1 MNIKNGA
8 SPRSEVG
15 DRFQYLEAAVVA
27 PASTVRKWETETSS
41 MTVGSVSLRGGGRS
55 ARSVSRTVSSNS
67 LLRPSRGPGLD
78 PSALFSVAAM
88 ATAPVGG
95 TVIEDEEVEDS
106 ILDAEAIEWMEMK
119 ATLSTAEDDDLCE
132 HCSRKRQERRRLRQ
146 IKKASQVVAAGN
158 ATATAAGSSCSST
171 VVPVAAEDRTG
182 LNSES
187 STSTSLYRRP
197 LSESDTVVDRLTQD
211 PPR

>member
-1 MNIKNGA
+1 MNKKNGA

-95 TVIEDEEVEDS
+95 TVIEDEEVDDS

-119 ATLSTAEDDDLCE
+119 ATLNTEDDDLCE

-146 IKKASQVVAAGN
+146 IKKASQVVAAAN
-158 ATATAAGSSCSST
+158 ATATASGSSCSST
-171 VVPVAAEDRTG
+171 VVAAEDRTG

-187 STSTSLYRRP
+187 SASTSLYRRP

>member
-1 MNIKNGA
+1 MTIGSAA
-8 SPRSEVG
+8 SRS
-15 DRFQYLEAAVVA
+15 
-27 PASTVRKWETETSS
+27 
-41 MTVGSVSLRGGGRS
+41 SLRGGRS
-55 ARSVSRTVSSNS
+55 PRSVSRTVSSNS

-119 ATLSTAEDDDLCE
+119 ATLSTEDDDDLCE

-146 IKKASQVVAAGN
+146 IKKASQEVLVSTTTKESAAG
-158 ATATAAGSSCSST
+158 GSCSSNT
-171 VVPVAAEDRTG
+171 NAAAANAGDRTG

-187 STSTSLYRRP
+187 SSTSLTYRRP

-211 PPR
+211 PSR

>member
-1 MNIKNGA
+1 MTIGSAA
-8 SPRSEVG
+8 SRS
-15 DRFQYLEAAVVA
+15 
-27 PASTVRKWETETSS
+27 
-41 MTVGSVSLRGGGRS
+41 SLRGGRS
-55 ARSVSRTVSSNS
+55 PRSVSRTVSSNS

-95 TVIEDEEVEDS
+95 TVIEDEEVDDS

-146 IKKASQVVAAGN
+146 IKKASQEVLVS
-158 ATATAAGSSCSST
+158 TTTKESAAGSCSSNT
-171 VVPVAAEDRTG
+171 NAAAANAEDRTG

-187 STSTSLYRRP
+187 SSTSLTYRRP

-211 PPR
+211 PSR

>member
-1 MNIKNGA
+1 MTIGSAA
-8 SPRSEVG
+8 SRS
-15 DRFQYLEAAVVA
+15 
-27 PASTVRKWETETSS
+27 
-41 MTVGSVSLRGGGRS
+41 SLRGGRS
-55 ARSVSRTVSSNS
+55 PRSVSRTVSSNS

-88 ATAPVGG
+88 ATAPVGT
-95 TVIEDEEVEDS
+95 TVIEDEEEEEDS

-119 ATLSTAEDDDLCE
+119 ATLNTEDDDLCE

-146 IKKASQVVAAGN
+146 IKKASQEVLVSTTTKESA
-158 ATATAAGSSCSST
+158 AAGSCSSNT
-171 VVPVAAEDRTG
+171 NAAAANAEDRTG

-187 STSTSLYRRP
+187 SSTSLTYRRP

-211 PPR
+211 PSR

>member
-1 MNIKNGA
+1 MTIGSAA
-8 SPRSEVG
+8 SRS
-15 DRFQYLEAAVVA
+15 
-27 PASTVRKWETETSS
+27 
-41 MTVGSVSLRGGGRS
+41 SLRGGRS
-55 ARSVSRTVSSNS
+55 PRSVSRTVSSNS

-95 TVIEDEEVEDS
+95 TVIEDEEVEEDS

-146 IKKASQVVAAGN
+146 IKKASQEVLVSTTTKESA
-158 ATATAAGSSCSST
+158 AAGSCSSNT
-171 VVPVAAEDRTG
+171 NAAAANAEDRTG

-187 STSTSLYRRP
+187 SSTSLTYRRP

-211 PPR
+211 TPR

>member
-1 MNIKNGA
+1 MTIGSAA
-8 SPRSEVG
+8 SRS
-15 DRFQYLEAAVVA
+15 
-27 PASTVRKWETETSS
+27 
-41 MTVGSVSLRGGGRS
+41 SLRGGRS
-55 ARSVSRTVSSNS
+55 PRSVSRTVSSNS

-95 TVIEDEEVEDS
+95 TVIEDEEVEEDS

-146 IKKASQVVAAGN
+146 IKKASQVVAAAN
-158 ATATAAGSSCSST
+158 ATATAAGSSCSSP
-171 VVPVAAEDRTG
+171 VVPAAAEDRTG

-187 STSTSLYRRP
+187 SSTSLTYRRP

-211 PPR
+211 PSR

>member
-1 MNIKNGA
+1 MTIGSAA
-8 SPRSEVG
+8 SRS
-15 DRFQYLEAAVVA
+15 
-27 PASTVRKWETETSS
+27 
-41 MTVGSVSLRGGGRS
+41 SLRGGRS
-55 ARSVSRTVSSNS
+55 PRSVSRTVSSNS

-95 TVIEDEEVEDS
+95 TVIEDEEVDDS

-119 ATLSTAEDDDLCE
+119 ATLNTEDDDLCE

-146 IKKASQVVAAGN
+146 IKKASQEVLVSTTTKESA
-158 ATATAAGSSCSST
+158 AAGSCSSNT
-171 VVPVAAEDRTG
+171 NAAAANAEDRTG

-187 STSTSLYRRP
+187 SSTSLTYRRP

-211 PPR
+211 PSR

>member
-1 MNIKNGA
+1 MTIGSAA
-8 SPRSEVG
+8 SRS
-15 DRFQYLEAAVVA
+15 
-27 PASTVRKWETETSS
+27 
-41 MTVGSVSLRGGGRS
+41 SLRGGRS
-55 ARSVSRTVSSNS
+55 PRSVSRTVSSNS

-119 ATLSTAEDDDLCE
+119 ATLSTEDDDDLCE

-146 IKKASQVVAAGN
+146 IKKASQEVLVS
-158 ATATAAGSSCSST
+158 TTTKESAAGSCSSNT
-171 VVPVAAEDRTG
+171 NAAAANAEDRTG

-187 STSTSLYRRP
+187 SSTSLTYRRP

-211 PPR
+211 PSR

>member
-1 MNIKNGA
+1 MTIGSAA
-8 SPRSEVG
+8 SRS
-15 DRFQYLEAAVVA
+15 
-27 PASTVRKWETETSS
+27 
-41 MTVGSVSLRGGGRS
+41 SLRGGRS
-55 ARSVSRTVSSNS
+55 PRSVSRTVSSNS

-119 ATLSTAEDDDLCE
+119 ATLSTEDDDDLCE

-146 IKKASQVVAAGN
+146 IKKASQEVLVS
-158 ATATAAGSSCSST
+158 TTTKESAAGSCSSNT
-171 VVPVAAEDRTG
+171 NSAAANAEDRTG

-187 STSTSLYRRP
+187 SSTSLTYRRP

-211 PPR
+211 PSR

>member
-1 MNIKNGA
+1 MNKKNGA

-88 ATAPVGG
+88 ATAPVGT
-95 TVIEDEEVEDS
+95 TVIEDEEEEEDS

-119 ATLSTAEDDDLCE
+119 ATLNTEDDDLCE

-146 IKKASQVVAAGN
+146 IKKASQVVAAAN

>member
-1 MNIKNGA
+1 MTIGSAA
-8 SPRSEVG
+8 SRS
-15 DRFQYLEAAVVA
+15 
-27 PASTVRKWETETSS
+27 
-41 MTVGSVSLRGGGRS
+41 SLRGGRS
-55 ARSVSRTVSSNS
+55 PRSVSRTVSSNS

-146 IKKASQVVAAGN
+146 IKKASQEVLVS
-158 ATATAAGSSCSST
+158 TTTKESAAGSCSSNT
-171 VVPVAAEDRTG
+171 NAEDRTG

-187 STSTSLYRRP
+187 SSTSLTYRRP

-211 PPR
+211 PSR

>member
-1 MNIKNGA
+1 MTIGSAA
-8 SPRSEVG
+8 SRS
-15 DRFQYLEAAVVA
+15 
-27 PASTVRKWETETSS
+27 
-41 MTVGSVSLRGGGRS
+41 SLRGGRS
-55 ARSVSRTVSSNS
+55 PRSVSRTVSSNS

-146 IKKASQVVAAGN
+146 IKKASQEVLVS
-158 ATATAAGSSCSST
+158 TTTKESAAGSCSSNT
-171 VVPVAAEDRTG
+171 NAAAANAEDRTG

-187 STSTSLYRRP
+187 SSTSLTYRRP

-211 PPR
+211 PSR